1 VDDDDD
7 DAESESEGDE
17 GEEGEM
23 VAAGKEALMYG
34 MVGGVVVKEEDLAAG
49 GEELL
54 RKLARGQD
62 GGGGGGDAGQ
72 VTPTPAA
79 AVRTDFYQSDTTVT
93 VSIFEKGLI
102 PADVRIEFK
111 ESEVSFAPPDCS
123 SRSRHWPK

>member
-62 GGGGGGDAGQ
+62 GGGGGDAGQ

>member
-62 GGGGGGDAGQ
+62 GGGGL
-72 VTPTPAA
+72 AA

>member
-62 GGGGGGDAGQ
+62 GGGRGDAGQ